1 MKGLINLLL
10 SIPQALFGGYIF
22 AHMWSWFVVRKF
34 GLPELTFMEAV
45 GVLIVMGFP
54 LFGLHV
60 ANILK
65 EVKDDMR
72 AKGKEI
78 NASTLGIITSLVTM
92 LILYPMIFGCAY
104 LWHLAIG

>member
-10 SIPQALFGGYIF
+10 SIPQALAGGYIF
-22 AHMWSWFVVRKF
+22 SHMWAWFVVRKF

-60 ANILK
+60 ANMLK
-65 EVKDDMR
+65 EIKDDMR
-72 AKGKEI
+72 AKGKQI
-78 NASTLGIITSLVTM
+78 DASTLGIISSLVT
-92 LILYPMIFGCAY
+92 IVVLYPIMFGIAY